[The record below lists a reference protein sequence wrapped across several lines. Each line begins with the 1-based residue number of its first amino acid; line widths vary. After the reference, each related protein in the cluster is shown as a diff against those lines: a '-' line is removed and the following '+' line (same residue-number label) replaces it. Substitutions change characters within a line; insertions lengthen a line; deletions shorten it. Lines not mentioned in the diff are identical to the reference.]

1 LTPSIDQ
8 QNQDHPV
15 PVRGARRGLRK
26 RVLLVLSWYDYRHH
40 AGVARYAAEH
50 GWILEDAYTQ
60 IRALPDSWDGDGI
73 ISFHAQNAQFIEW
86 LAKASVPVV
95 DIGEYDKYSDLP
107 RVRTDNAKIAGLAVD
122 HFAQRGYKNVGF
134 AWYLDNVI
142 REQRS
147 EAFRKAAESRGLRF
161 FDAPIDRISS
171 LRDRQAFPIALLAAT
186 DGTAVRALRACE
198 DSGILVPEEVAL
210 LGIDNFEYRCV
221 PASVP
226 LSSIDPGHEK
236 EGYEAAAMLDRLMQ
250 GQKPS
255 QKTVEVPPV
264 GIIERDSTNML
275 AVKDIEV
282 AIALRFI
289 IQNFRKR
296 VGLGNVA
303 EATSI
308 SLRRLQT
315 RFKEE
320 LGRTILQEIN
330 GRRVKH
336 AQKLLAE
343 TTMKIRSIAAECGF
357 GSAVKMIRV
366 FKQYAGTSPK
376 RYRKQARRS
385 EKV

>member
-1 LTPSIDQ
+1 MPTFDER
-8 QNQDHPV
+8 NQDRPV
-15 PVRGARRGLRK
+15 PPRGARRGLRK

-73 ISFHAQNAQFIEW
+73 ISFHGPNPQFIEW
-86 LAKASVPVV
+86 LGKATVPVV
-95 DIGEYDKYSDLP
+95 DIGEYEKYSGLP
-107 RVRTDNAKIAGLAVD
+107 RVRTDSAKIASMAVE
-122 HFAQRGYKNVGF
+122 HFVKRGYKNIGF

-147 EAFRKAAESRGLRF
+147 DAFRKAAESRGLTF
-161 FDAPIDRISS
+161 FDAPIERISQ
-171 LRDRQAFPIALLAAT
+171 LRDRRAFPIALLAAT

-198 DSGILVPEEVAL
+198 DHDILVPEQVAL

-226 LSSIDPGHEK
+226 LSSIDPGHER
-236 EGYEAAAMLDRLMQ
+236 EGYEAAAMLDRLMH
-250 GQKPS
+250 GQTVS
-255 QKTVEVPPV
+255 QKTIQVAPV
-264 GIIERDSTNML
+264 GIVERDSTNML

-296 VGLGNVA
+296 VGLSDVA
-303 EATSI
+303 KATSI

-315 RFKEE
+315 RFKDE

-330 GRRVKH
+330 GRRVAH
-336 AQKLLAE
+336 AQKLLAQ
-343 TTMKIRSIAAECGF
+343 TTQKIRTVASECGF